1 MTAVSALKY
10 VAFSYSD
17 YAMFIVTL
25 AASILSLTGYTYYSI
40 HVNVQ
45 LHSGKTCHHVSLS

>member
-1 MTAVSALKY
+1 MTVVSALKD

-45 LHSGKTCHHVSLS
+45 LHSGKTCHHVST